1 VPGDARPAVSVG
13 TTVEGIDEPG
23 PATTRP
29 ARKAPRP
36 EPDETRVAAGTLIDH
51 FRVIRPIGRGGMGE
65 VFLARDV
72 RLGRKVAL
80 KMVHSRRIGS
90 EQAIQRFLFEART
103 TARFSHPHIVTIH
116 AVGEHGGHPYVAL
129 EYLEGQNLRERLA
142 REVPSAREVARMG
155 LAVAEALAEAHDH
168 GVLHRDLKPE
178 NVLIPRDGRIR
189 VVDFGLAKV
198 LAAPAEEFADTE
210 RDTSDGDED
219 LDSVDSFR
227 TEGHKLCGT
236 PVYMAPEQW
245 EDADITGATDIWAL
259 GVMLYEAIA
268 GQRPYVNSE
277 AETGSLA
284 VRVCGPEP
292 VPGAPPLLE
301 IPGDLSDLIYR
312 CLEKEPDLR
321 PTAAEVVEILQA
333 FLVPG
338 RERLIEEEGPFRG
351 LQAFTERHAGYFFG
365 RDAEIAGF
373 LERLRTEPILPVV
386 GPSGAGKSSFVQAGV
401 IPRLRE
407 QGAWTVLNLRPGAD
421 PFGTL
426 ATRLLAGESTQ
437 RALSSRRS
445 APVRTRGTDTAQ
457 LSRLETATYLGAGMG
472 TRDPDQAA
480 VPTPGDD
487 DPEELAGILRRTP
500 RRLNLAL
507 QQIADAEG
515 GRVLLLIDQLE
526 EIYSLVEDEDE
537 RGAFMQAI
545 CTAADDPESPVRVV
559 FTLRDDFLGRLAIG
573 QEAREALSRVTVL
586 RSPAQAA
593 LEEILTRPVE
603 AAGYRYDDPELVGEM
618 LAEVRGEPA
627 CLPLLQFTAR
637 VVWDRRDR
645 ERRLLRASAYRA
657 IGGVAGALADHAQSV
672 LAGLSPDQARAAR
685 DLLLRL
691 VTPDG
696 TRRRL
701 ARSSALDGLAPE
713 AGGVLDR
720 LIQSRLLAVHKGSSD
735 ADAEVELVHE
745 SLIRNWRQLRQWI
758 EEGREELAFMAEVGQ
773 AAELWDRRGRH
784 REEVWGGDALA
795 EALRTLERLPG
806 QAPAA
811 ILEFL
816 DASRHEEQR
825 HLRRR
830 RIAAGIGV
838 AALALVAVGAL
849 VAALALA
856 DKEREAQQQ
865 RRAAELGQ
873 AEARLGGARAA
884 LERGDRLEARAQLRG
899 ALETELSPLGRALW
913 GQLTIDPLVWAH
925 ELGAAV
931 NDVTFT
937 PDGASLVVACGDRS
951 IYIFDT
957 VTREVRVLRGHA
969 DQVYTAVVSPDG
981 RWVASGSWSGELRLW
996 DLQTGETRQLAG
1008 HTAGINFLVFNHDG
1022 TQLASGSDDRTVR
1035 LWDLASG
1042 EEPRVLEEQPHR
1054 VYGVAFSPDGT
1065 QLASA
1070 CRDHVVRLW
1079 DVASGELVDQLP
1091 PRPTSLTNLTYSP
1104 DGGLLALAGPAVNV
1118 SIWDLQTREERQL
1131 LGHSGKV
1138 WDVAFT
1144 PDGTRLVS
1152 ASRDGSARIWDVVS
1166 GRELAVVEGPGN
1178 GLYCVGVSHDGR
1190 RFAVG
1195 GADKTVQLWE
1205 LTEEVGGDPMRGHT
1219 RAASSV
1225 AFSPDGRTVASG
1237 GADGTVRT
1245 WDVATGAQL
1254 TVVETESKDL
1264 PALAYAP
1271 DGARLWAGGNDGK
1284 IRLWLTDAPGRRR
1297 TIEGNRGG
1305 VADMVFSRDGTFA
1318 VTAGGSA
1325 QPYRWDPRTR
1335 ANRQPYAGHSDI
1347 ATTAAIAPDGRSVA
1361 TAGYANTIHLW
1372 DPTDGTRIRILEGH
1386 TGTVRDLDFDPRGG
1400 RLASVSDD
1408 GTIRLWRTDDGTF
1421 RSYGPFDARLYGV
1434 AFHPSG
1440 ETLAVAQ
1447 SDGTARVVDL
1457 NSGARTALVGHRAEV
1472 NAVAYSPDGTRIATA
1487 SDDGTVR
1494 LWDPE
1499 TGLPAWR
1506 SSLLLGPPVRVA
1518 THRGWTG
1525 PGVAE
1530 AAPEP
1535 RAWHEAALQRGLAG
1549 ALSPGGN
1556 TLCLRTGDGLEAW
1569 DVTRDERLFSETD
1582 GGVQGV
1588 LARDDGCV
1596 AVVRGGEDGTTGTG
1610 DLRFYA
1616 RAGDRL
1622 ELAGDVVAAFP
1633 DGDELLVAGPSSVR
1647 VLDAGGETTREVAT
1661 GAGVTAALRSGEQLV
1676 VGFSDGSLELF
1687 PLVAGRDKPTY
1698 PFEEVPSS
1706 PVVNLQE
1713 GPKDTLIAGFANGQ
1727 VGIWY
1732 RDNGQRLRRAQVH
1745 GPVSRVLLD
1754 GTTLHV
1760 ASELGDHAALDLSA
1774 YFLDECALLRS
1785 VWDRVP
1791 VVWESGL
1798 PVRRDAPRGHRCA
1811 SP

>member
-1 VPGDARPAVSVG
+1 MDGAS
-13 TTVEGIDEPG
+13 EPG

-29 ARKAPRP
+29 ARKNPRK
-36 EPDETRVAAGTLIDH
+36 EIDESRVAVGTQIDH
-51 FRVIRPIGRGGMGE
+51 FRVLRPIGRGGMGE

-116 AVGEHGGHPYVAL
+116 AVGEHAGHPYVAL
-129 EYLEGQNLRERLA
+129 EYLEGENLRERLA
-142 REVPSAREVARMG
+142 RERPSAREVARMG

-178 NVLIPRDGRIR
+178 NVLIPRDGRVR

-198 LAAPAEEFADTE
+198 LDAREDDRADPDV
-210 RDTSDGDED
+210 DTSDGEED
-219 LDSVDSFR
+219 DDSADTFR
-227 TEGHKLCGT
+227 TEGHRLCGT

-268 GQRPYVNSE
+268 GERPYARSE
-277 AETGSLA
+277 AETPSLA

-292 VPGAPPLLE
+292 VPAAAPLQE
-301 IPGDLSDLIYR
+301 IPGDLSDLVFR
-312 CLEKEPDLR
+312 CLEKEPEHR

-365 RDAEIAGF
+365 RDAEIASF
-373 LERLRTEPILPVV
+373 LERLRSEPVLPVV

-407 QGAWTVLNLRPGAD
+407 QGAWTVLTLRPGAD

-445 APVRTRGTDTAQ
+445 APVRTHASSTVQ
-457 LSRLETATYLGAGMG
+457 LSRLETATGLGAGEG
-472 TRDPDQAA
+472 PRGADAPA

-487 DPEELAGILRRTP
+487 DPEELATILRRTP

-515 GRVLLLIDQLE
+515 SRVLLLVDQLE

-537 RGAFMQAI
+537 RRAFMQAI
-545 CTAADDPESPVRVV
+545 CTAADDPESPVRVI

-573 QEAREALSRVTVL
+573 AEAREALSHVTVL
-586 RSPAQAA
+586 RSPVQAA

-645 ERRLLRASAYRA
+645 ERRLLRAAAYRA
-657 IGGVAGALADHAQSV
+657 IGGVGGALADHAQSV
-672 LAGLSPDQARAAR
+672 LAGLSPAQARAAR
-685 DLLLRL
+685 DLMLRL

-701 ARSSALDGLAPE
+701 ARTAVLDGLTPE

-758 EEGREELAFMAEVGQ
+758 EEGREELAFLAEVGQ
-773 AAELWDRRGRH
+773 AAELWDRRGRR
-784 REEVWGGDALA
+784 REEVWSGDALA

-806 QAPAA
+806 QAPGG
-811 ILEFL
+811 IREFL
-816 DASRHEEQR
+816 DASRGEEQR
-825 HLRRR
+825 HARRR
-830 RIAAGIGV
+830 RAAAGVGV
-838 AALALVAVGAL
+838 AGLALVALGAL

-856 DKEREAQQQ
+856 DKEREAQGQ

-873 AEARLGGARAA
+873 AEARLEGARAA

-899 ALETELSPLGRALW
+899 ALETELSPVGRALW
-913 GQLTIDPLVWAH
+913 GQLNADPLVWAH

-937 PDGASLVVACGDRS
+937 PDGDSLAVACGDRS
-951 IYIFDT
+951 IYLFDT

-969 DQVYTAVVSPDG
+969 DQVYTVDVSPDG
-981 RWVASGSWSGELRLW
+981 RWLASGSWSGELRLW
-996 DLQTGETRQLAG
+996 DLQTGETRQLSG
-1008 HTAGINFLVFNHDG
+1008 HTAGINFLVFNGDG
-1022 TQLASGSDDRTVR
+1022 SLLASGSDDRTVR
-1035 LWDLASG
+1035 LWDLDSG
-1042 EEPRVLEEQPHR
+1042 GEPRVLEEHPHR
-1054 VYGVAFSPDGT
+1054 VYGVAFSPDGSR
-1065 QLASA
+1065 LASA

-1091 PRPTSLTNLTYSP
+1091 PRPTSLTNLAFSP
-1104 DGGLLALAGPAVNV
+1104 DGRLLALAGPAVNV
-1118 SIWDLQTREERQL
+1118 SLWDLQTREETQL

-1144 PDGTRLVS
+1144 PDGSRLIS
-1152 ASRDGSARIWDVVS
+1152 ASRDGSARVWDVVS
-1166 GRELAVVEGPGN
+1166 HEELFVVDGPGN
-1178 GLYCVGVSHDGR
+1178 GLYCVGISRDGR

-1195 GADKTVQLWE
+1195 GADKTVQLWD
-1205 LTEEVGGDPMRGHT
+1205 LREEASGDVARGHT
-1219 RAASSV
+1219 RSASSV

-1245 WDVATGAQL
+1245 WDVETGEQRW
-1254 TVVETESKDL
+1254 VVETTSKDI

-1271 DGARLWAGGNDGK
+1271 DGERLWAGGNDGK

-1305 VADMVFSRDGTFA
+1305 VADLVFAPDGSFA

-1335 ANRQPYAGHSDI
+1335 ANRQPYNGHEDI
-1347 ATTAAIAPDGRSVA
+1347 AVTAAIAHDGRSVA
-1361 TAGYANTIHLW
+1361 TAGYGNVIHLW
-1372 DPTDGTRIRILEGH
+1372 DPANGARIRVLEGH
-1386 TGTVRDLDFDPRGG
+1386 TGTVRDLAFDPRGG

-1408 GTIRLWRTDDGTF
+1408 GTVRLWSAADGSF
-1421 RSYGPFDARLYGV
+1421 RSYGPFAGRLYSV
-1434 AFHPSG
+1434 AFHPEG
-1440 ETLAVAQ
+1440 GRIAVAL
-1447 SDGTARVVDL
+1447 SDGTAQVVDL
-1457 NSGARTALVGHRAEV
+1457 ESGARTDLRGHRAEV
-1472 NAVAYSPDGTRIATA
+1472 NAVAYSPDGRRIATA

-1494 LWDPE
+1494 LWDAE
-1499 TGLPAWR
+1499 TGQPSWR
-1506 SSLLLGPPVRVA
+1506 ASLLLGAPIQVA
-1518 THRGWTG
+1518 THRGWTR
-1525 PGVAE
+1525 PGGDGGDVAGDGSE
-1530 AAPEP
+1530 WQAAVLE
-1535 RAWHEAALQRGLAG
+1535 RGLGGSLA
-1549 ALSPGGN
+1549 PGGS
-1556 TLCLRTGDGLEAW
+1556 TLCLRTEAGIEAW
-1569 DVTRDERLFSETD
+1569 DTSRDERLFVESLESASA
-1582 GGVQGV
+1582 V
-1588 LARDDGCV
+1588 LAREDGCLSL
-1596 AVVRGGEDGTTGTG
+1596 ASEGGASAGGPGLVRLHARSGERIDLADG
-1610 DLRFYA
+1610 
-1616 RAGDRL
+1616 
-1622 ELAGDVVAAFP
+1622 VVALER
-1633 DGDELLVAGPSSVR
+1633 DGEGLLVAGRTSVR
-1647 VLDAGGETTREVAT
+1647 VLGPTGELLREIAT
-1661 GAGVTAALRSGEQLV
+1661 GAGVTAALRSGEYLV

-1687 PLVAGRDKPTY
+1687 PLVGGREKPAY

-1706 PVVNLQE
+1706 PVVHLQD
-1713 GPKDTLIAGFANGQ
+1713 GPLDTLIAGFANGQ

-1732 RDNGQRLRRAQVH
+1732 RDNGQRLRHAQVH
-1745 GPVSRVLLD
+1745 GPVSHMLLD

-1785 VWDRVP
+1785 VWDSVP

-1798 PVRRDAPRGHRCA
+1798 PARRDSPAGHRCA
-1811 SP
+1811 ER